1 MPKPAPI
8 LHLMCGKIG
17 SGKSSLAR
25 ILGEAPGTIVL
36 SEDRWL
42 ATLYGDDMSSIGD
55 YVRNA
60 ARLRDA
66 MHPHVVGLLAAGV
79 SVVLDFPANT
89 IDSRAW
95 LRSLVDET
103 GVHHVLHYLDVPDA
117 VCKARLRERNASG
130 THAFKV
136 SDAQFDQITEYFVP
150 PSEDERFN
158 VVLHRHDGVGGNGSV
173 AHWVNAKTSRRPM

>member
-1 MPKPAPI
+1 MSYPTPT

-25 ILGEAPGTIVL
+25 LLGESPVTIVL
-36 SEDRWL
+36 SEDSWL

-66 MHPHVVGLLAAGV
+66 MHQHVVTLLGAGV

-117 VCKARLRERNASG
+117 VCKARLRKRNASG
-130 THAFKV
+130 AHAFDV
-136 SDAQFDQITEYFVP
+136 SDAQFDQITGYFVP
-150 PSEDERFN
+150 PAEDERFN
-158 VVLHRHDGVGGNGSV
+158 VVLHRNDEV
-173 AHWVNAKTSRRPM
+173 AVKRT